1 MTDTEVPPGG
11 DQSSLRQLNTSRV
24 LHLLYD
30 GVPLTINA
38 LSRVTG
44 LSRPTVRGIVTT
56 LLEAGLL
63 RPDGRDAA
71 RTGGRPAQRYAFDHS
86 AGRLAGLHF
95 DVDGIWVRVTDLA
108 GESAVTAHAAV
119 SADATPEQ
127 RIDAATTLVR
137 NQLPSPETPLWAVGA
152 GTPGIVDSA
161 GTVRLS
167 VVIPGWT
174 GIELAREL
182 GERLGCP
189 AATAKDTN
197 LAALAEH
204 RIGAA
209 QGTPDI
215 LYVQM
220 GSRLGVGVLV
230 DGLPFTG
237 RTGAAGEIGRHPEL
251 GWQDAPAK
259 LFAASG
265 SARDSEE
272 EAGVLVFARATHGD
286 PEARAA
292 VDAYASTLADGIGA
306 MVLAMDPRLIVL
318 GGALAKSGA
327 VVLDPIRHRLT
338 EICYEAPPLALTA
351 LVDDVVSVGGVE
363 AARDLVRAGMRVTVD
378 RVLNS

>member
-1 MTDTEVPPGG
+1 MNDAEVPPGG
-11 DQSSLRQLNTSRV
+11 DQSSLRHLNTSRV

-56 LLEAGLL
+56 LLDAGLL
-63 RPDGRDAA
+63 KPDGQDAV
-71 RTGGRPAQRYAFDHS
+71 RTGGRPAQRYAFDRN
-86 AGRLAGLHF
+86 AGRLAGLRF
-95 DVDGIWVRVTDLA
+95 DVDGVWARVTDLA
-108 GESAVTAHAAV
+108 GESAVTAHVALP
-119 SADATPEQ
+119 ADTAPQQ
-127 RIDAATTLVR
+127 RVDAAATLVR
-137 NQLPSPETPLWAVGA
+137 AQLPTPGTPLWAVGA

-167 VVIPGWT
+167 VAIPEWSGT
-174 GIELAREL
+174 ELTREL

-189 AATAKDTN
+189 AMTAKDTN

-204 RIGAA
+204 RVGAA

-237 RTGAAGEIGRHPEL
+237 RSGAAGEIGRHPEL

-265 SARDSEE
+265 SARDSAED
-272 EAGVLVFARATHGD
+272 AGALAFARAAHGD

-292 VDAYASTLADGIGA
+292 VDAYARALADGIGA
-306 MVLAMDPRLIVL
+306 MVLAVDPRLIVL
-318 GGALAKSGA
+318 GGGLAKAGT
-327 VVLDPIRHRLT
+327 VVLDPIRRRLA

-351 LVDDVVSVGGVE
+351 LTDDVVTVGGVE
-363 AARDLVRAGMRVTVD
+363 AARDLVRGGLRVTVD
-378 RVLNS
+378 QALSS

>member
-1 MTDTEVPPGG
+1 MSDAEVPPGG
-11 DQSSLRQLNTSRV
+11 DQSSLRHLNTSRV

-44 LSRPTVRGIVTT
+44 LSRPTVRGIATA

-63 RPDGRDAA
+63 KPDGQDTV
-71 RTGGRPAQRYAFDHS
+71 RTGGRPAQRYAFDRN
-86 AGRLAGLHF
+86 AGRLAGLRF
-95 DVDGIWVRVTDLA
+95 DVDGVWARVTDLA
-108 GESAVTAHAAV
+108 GESAVTAHAPLLAE
-119 SADATPEQ
+119 DTPER
-127 RIDAATTLVR
+127 RIDAAVALVR
-137 NQLPSPETPLWAVGA
+137 EQLPTPQTPLWAVGA

-167 VVIPGWT
+167 VAIPGWT
-174 GIELAREL
+174 GVELTREL
-182 GERLGCP
+182 SDRLGCP
-189 AATAKDTN
+189 AVTAKDTN

-265 SARDSEE
+265 SPRDSEE
-272 EAGVLVFARATHGD
+272 EAGALAFARAAHGD
-286 PEARAA
+286 PAARAA
-292 VDAYASTLADGIGA
+292 VDAYARTLANGIGA
-306 MVLAMDPRLIVL
+306 MVLAVDPRLIVL
-318 GGALAKSGA
+318 GGGLAKSGA
-327 VVLDPIRHRLT
+327 VVLDPIRSRLA

-378 RVLNS
+378 RVLHS